1 MKNTHRLIAAT
12 LLLTPALLAFSPRG
26 TAIKFNVAEGT
37 TKTKTFTSVAELTLD
52 EMGMLLN
59 GQESPMMPAI
69 EMSMTTSF
77 DVTVTDEY
85 VAMGDGQVKK
95 LHRTF
100 DSIHSATDLEMEIDI
115 MGQVQNQDMSMPSS
129 SELEG
134 KKIVFTLGEDGEY
147 VATFPE
153 EEGDEKLL
161 AGLTE
166 DLDLTGFLP
175 EGEVEEGDEW
185 TIDPTM
191 LGDALAPG
199 GDLKLRPDEMDS
211 GEMMGMNQEM
221 GDLSDWFSD
230 DIEGEVKGTFK
241 GTRETE
247 DGTKV
252 AVIGIMI
259 DITNAVDLTE
269 MMQEGMADMPA
280 EAGEMEV
287 QSMDMALAIEG
298 EGTLLWDLAAGCA
311 HSFELTGDFSMQM
324 DIAMAISAQGQDM
337 EIEQSM
343 EFSGSLTNTATFE
356 D

>member
-1 MKNTHRLIAAT
+1 MKNTNRLLAAT

-26 TAIKFNVAEGT
+26 TAIKFNVTEGAT
-37 TKTKTFTSVAELTLD
+37 RQKTFTSVAELTLD

-85 VAMGDGQVKK
+85 TAMGDGRVKK
-95 LHRTF
+95 LARTF
-100 DSIHSATDLEMEIDI
+100 DSINSSTDLAMEIDI

-134 KKIVFTLGEDGEY
+134 MEILFTLGEDGEY
-147 VATFPE
+147 TPSFPE

-161 AGLTE
+161 AGLSE
-166 DLDLTGFLP
+166 DMDLLGFLP
-175 EGEVEEGDEW
+175 PGEVEEGDEW
-185 TIDPTM
+185 AIDPIT
-191 LGDALAPG
+191 LSTALAPG
-199 GDLKLRPDEMDS
+199 GDLKLLPEDMDS
-211 GEMMGMNQEM
+211 ADMMGMNQEM

-247 DGTKV
+247 DGVKV
-252 AVIGIMI
+252 AVISIMI

-269 MMQEGMADMPA
+269 MMQEGLSEMPS

-287 QSMDMALAIEG
+287 GSMDMALAIEG
-298 EGTLLWDLAAGCA
+298 EGTLLWDLSAGCA
-311 HSFELTGDFSMQM
+311 HSFEMTGDFSMQM
-324 DIAMAISAQGQDM
+324 DIAMNISAQGQEM

-343 EFSGSLTNTATFE
+343 EFSGSLTNTATFGN
-356 D
+356 

>member
-1 MKNTHRLIAAT
+1 MKNTNRLLAAT

-26 TAIKFNVAEGT
+26 TAIKFNVTEGA
-37 TKTKTFTSVAELTLD
+37 TKQKTFTSVAELTLD

-85 VAMGDGQVKK
+85 TAMADGRVKK
-95 LHRTF
+95 FNRTF
-100 DSIHSATDLEMEIDI
+100 DSIHSSTDLEMEIDI
-115 MGQVQNQDMSMPSS
+115 MGQVQNQDMSMPST

-134 KKIVFTLGEDGEY
+134 VKVVFTLDDEGDY
-147 VATFPE
+147 VPSFPE
-153 EEGDEKLL
+153 DEGDEKLL

-166 DLDLTGFLP
+166 DMDLLAFLP
-175 EGEVEEGDEW
+175 PGEVEEGDEW
-185 TIDPTM
+185 TIDPTS
-191 LGDALAPG
+191 LGSALAPG
-199 GDLKLRPDEMDS
+199 GDLKLRPEEMD
-211 GEMMGMNQEM
+211 GADMMGMNQEM

-247 DGTKV
+247 DGVKV
-252 AVIGIMI
+252 AVIAITI

-269 MMQEGMADMPA
+269 MMQEGMENMPA
-280 EAGEMEV
+280 EAGEMELS
-287 QSMDMALAIEG
+287 SMEMALAIEG
-298 EGTLLWDLAAGCA
+298 EGTLLWDLAGGCA

-324 DIAMAISAQGQDM
+324 DIAMNISAQGQEM

-356 D
+356 N